1 MTTRQ
6 EIIKELDTINNT
18 LANIVDA
25 YGLIWDYISQ
35 QPQAFDALLQHEG
48 LISVNHLAYDSLKN
62 VADKTD
68 VLFCKLEREEREG

>member
-18 LANIVDA
+18 LATIVDA
-25 YGLIWDYISQ
+25 YGLFWDYISQ
-35 QPQAFDALLQHEG
+35 QPQAFDALLQHDG
-48 LISVNHLAYDSLKN
+48 LISVNQLAYDSLKN

>member
-35 QPQAFDALLQHEG
+35 QPQAFDALLQHDV

-68 VLFCKLEREEREG
+68 VLFCKLEREEIEG

>member
-35 QPQAFDALLQHEG
+35 QPQAFDALLQHDG
-48 LISVNHLAYDSLKN
+48 LISVNDLAYDSVKN
-62 VADKTD
+62 VADKID
-68 VLFCKLEREEREG
+68 ILFCKLEREEREG

>member
-35 QPQAFDALLQHEG
+35 QP
-48 LISVNHLAYDSLKN
+48 
-62 VADKTD
+62 
-68 VLFCKLEREEREG
+68 